1 MARVRTICA
10 SAELP
15 PHLEDMKEEL
25 ASGEAQLFDVR
36 EPDEAMSGMIVG
48 ADLVPLSGL
57 QQGMK
62 PKQDPDKITYV
73 HCAAG
78 IRVHYAAPILES
90 LGFPKTQQLIDAMAA
105 AYRAAINGSYHSH
118 AYDAPSSHDQPAR
131 DFPPTA
137 PWEVDEQVS
146 ARVAQ
151 SLQRECRDVEM
162 A

>member
-1 MARVRTICA
+1 MLLARALTSVALASRATPSSFATLPAMARVRTICA

-78 IRVHYAAPILES
+78 IRVHYAAPILQS
-90 LGFPKTQQLIDAMAA
+90 LGF
-105 AYRAAINGSYHSH
+105 
-118 AYDAPSSHDQPAR
+118 
-131 DFPPTA
+131 
-137 PWEVDEQVS
+137 E
-146 ARVAQ
+146 RVVPLQEGYA
-151 SLQRECRDVEM
+151 SLVREYGFE
-162 A
+162 AEKPNW

>member
-1 MARVRTICA
+1 MLLARLTSVALASRAAPSSLAALPAMARVRTICA
-10 SAELP
+10 NAELP

-36 EPDEAMSGMIVG
+36 EPDEAMAGMVVG

-62 PKQDPDKITYV
+62 PKQDPNKITYV

-90 LGFPKTQQLIDAMAA
+90 LGF
-105 AYRAAINGSYHSH
+105 
-118 AYDAPSSHDQPAR
+118 
-131 DFPPTA
+131 
-137 PWEVDEQVS
+137 E
-146 ARVAQ
+146 RVVPLQEGYA
-151 SLQRECRDVEM
+151 SLVREYGFE
-162 A
+162 AEKPNW